1 MMKKHKKNVLSLN
14 AQTIRSLT
22 RTDLDVVAGG
32 DDTALCP
39 NTRGCPFPVLTET
52 CTGKGC

>member
-1 MMKKHKKNVLSLN
+1 MMKKHKKTVLSLN

-39 NTRGCPFPVLTET
+39 NTKGCPFPVLTET